1 MRSIDRMKGIA
12 MDYEPLEIRDSEPQ
26 THGGPPGWMAF
37 SVIFSMIT
45 VIAILAFIAGLMI

>member
-1 MRSIDRMKGIA
+1 